1 MHGWTPRSVCELKR
15 HVFQIEGQQERL
27 HDIRVDG
34 DIERET
40 YSRKD
45 GDMRKRIVQLTRA
58 IKTSDQ
64 NQSHKSEFPRERLS
78 LYRRYVRNGRQPSS
92 MKNMPPMNAHK
103 AKSKKK
109 ENIVFIIVGS
119 FAG

>member
-1 MHGWTPRSVCELKR
+1 LKR

-27 HDIRVDG
+27 HDIRV
-34 DIERET
+34 
-40 YSRKD
+40 D

-78 LYRRYVRNGRQPSS
+78 LCRRYVRNGRQPSS